1 MKNLFLSAAVIA
13 SLAAIVPV
21 AAGANA
27 SELPTYEVSG
37 CPISQHQVS
46 VLGSAKVQESAPA
59 PTLTVNGMPA
69 SPLQIAVL
77 TPHPKRTAEVTSGST
92 NLATP

>member
-37 CPISQHQVS
+37 FPMSQHQVS
-46 VLGSAKVQESAPA
+46 ALGSAVIEEQVPPPA
-59 PTLTVNGMPA
+59 LTVNGMPA

>member
-13 SLAAIVPV
+13 SLAAIVP

-27 SELPTYEVSG
+27 SELPTFEVTG
-37 CPISQHQVS
+37 FPISQHQVS
-46 VLGSAKVQESAPA
+46 VLGSALVEEQSPA
-59 PTLTVNGMPA
+59 PTLTLNGMPA

-77 TPHPKRTAEVTSGST
+77 TPHPKRTAEVTPGTTS
-92 NLATP
+92 LATP